1 MKNSGKIY
9 GAMHMHHKQQPPAPS
24 NVASEPV
31 VPDPVKDLGTN
42 GDAGQQ
48 DADQQQ
54 RINGN
59 GGAQGEHEA
68 RSSGRDEKAVRA
80 HEDAALPKPQTY
92 NGDITKLPPA
102 LEHLRDQKVWVNW
115 CWFWNGKKWT
125 KPPRRVDDPSRN
137 ASTSDPTTWG
147 TYEQA
152 VTQVRAGNAD
162 GIGFTLKGRDIGG
175 TDLDHCRDPATGQ
188 IEPWAD
194 NYVRRFP
201 GAYVEATVS
210 GKGLRVLGASALQSF
225 APKFKLNNG
234 NGAAIELFSNSHHYL
249 TLSCNALA
257 ACSSLPPIGETMAAI
272 AAELGAPPKQDRM
285 DFDAAPRVDDAPH
298 IAPDDDAAAPDAP
311 QAPATPWSFAE
322 ETRLRSALA
331 AIPTDE
337 AVLAEKLGH
346 SHDTWVK
353 IGRAIERLDWGERG
367 YAIWRDWSAQNA
379 AEFNEKGLRTQWA
392 SFNRNRNAR
401 EKPTTIAT
409 VYLYAIKCGWRFR
422 SDDIGAGGGFTADD
436 DAHGERAKFEDI
448 DPSAVFTF
456 LGDAPA
462 SAPRELIKKLIP
474 AYGIAVTGGQP
485 SAGKTF
491 IEMHKAVCLAKGL
504 PFFGHKIT
512 ERVGTIFVAA
522 EGRALIPNRFAAALA
537 KASIVE
543 RLPIA
548 WIKELPDFS
557 SADGIRLFV
566 RRLKALDERFQGD
579 FGARLGQVVIDT
591 VAASFGMK
599 DEDDNAEATKVCNV
613 MRTIGEQ
620 TGALMAPVHHYGK
633 NPESGLR
640 GASAWKGS
648 ADLVQGVLADID
660 PLTGRASNRELVCA
674 KARDG
679 EQGPI
684 APFALE
690 FVALGLDPDGEV
702 YGSCCVIPADGQ
714 SRFDKPAGQ
723 TKSQRAIRDAIAEAI
738 DSCGKTIV
746 PRAGM
751 PSVKA
756 AKVADVRAEFERRYA
771 VAEADPAKAAHA
783 KYMAFK
789 RALDRLSPSQFAAGA
804 AEGADWIWMIT

>member
-1 MKNSGKIY
+1 MPTRIY
-9 GAMHMHHKQQPPAPS
+9 GEQHFPRKEAAC
-24 NVASEPV
+24 
-31 VPDPVKDLGTN
+31 PDSVN
-42 GDAGQQ
+42 CSAGQQ
-48 DADQQQ
+48 GADQQLA
-54 RINGN
+54 NGN
-59 GGAQGEHEA
+59 GAQ
-68 RSSGRDEKAVRA
+68 SGKAA
-80 HEDAALPKPQTY
+80 SPQNQHEDAALPKPQTY
-92 NGDITKLPPA
+92 NGDITKLPTA
-102 LEHLRDQKVWVNW
+102 LEHLRDQRVWLCW
-115 CWFWNGKKWT
+115 RWFWNGKKWT

-137 ASTSDPTTWG
+137 ASTSDPTSWG

-152 VTQVRAGNAD
+152 VAQVHAGRAD
-162 GIGFTLKGRDIGG
+162 GIGFALKGRDIGAN
-175 TDLDHCRDPATGQ
+175 DLDHCRDPVTGQ
-188 IEPWAD
+188 IEAWAD

-201 GAYVEATVS
+201 GAYVEVTVS
-210 GKGLRVLGASALQSF
+210 GKGLRILGSSNLESF
-225 APKFKLNNG
+225 APKFKLPSAD
-234 NGAAIELFSNSHHYL
+234 NGAGVELFSNSNHYL
-249 TLSCNALA
+249 TLSCNEISN
-257 ACSSLPPIGETMAAI
+257 CTQLPPIGDEMAAI
-272 AAELGAPPKQDRM
+272 AAELGAPPKQNAM
-285 DFDAAPRVDDAPH
+285 DFDAVPRVDDAPRT
-298 IAPDDDAAAPDAP
+298 APNNAAAQDAGDD
-311 QAPATPWSFAE
+311 TLRSTEPWSFAKDM
-322 ETRLRSALA
+322 RLRSALG

-346 SHDTWVK
+346 SHDIFVN
-353 IGRAIERLDWGERG
+353 IGRAIAWLDWGERG
-367 YAIWRDWSAQNA
+367 YAIWRDWCAQNKSKFD
-379 AEFNEKGLRTQWA
+379 ETGLRTQWA
-392 SFNRNRNAR
+392 SLNRNRGTR
-401 EKPTTIAT
+401 ENPITIAT
-409 VYLYAIKCGWRFR
+409 VYRYAIKCGWRTR
-422 SDDIGAGGGFTADD
+422 PDNVGTDD
-436 DAHGERAKFEDI
+436 DFGADQQHTNGNGAQGERAKPEAKDI

-491 IEMHKAVCLAKGL
+491 IEMHKAVCLATAL

-543 RLPIA
+543 KLPIA

-557 SADGIRLFV
+557 SADGIRLLV

-579 FGARLGQVVIDT
+579 FGVRFGQVVIDT

-660 PLTGRASNRELVCA
+660 PLTGRASNRELVCT

-690 FVALGLDPDGEV
+690 FVELGLDADGEV

-714 SRFDKPAGQ
+714 SRFDKPPGQ
-723 TKSQRAIRDAIAEAI
+723 TKGQRAIRDAIAEAI
-738 DSCGKTIV
+738 DGCGKTIV

-751 PSVKA
+751 APVKA
-756 AKVADVRAEFERRYA
+756 AKVTDVREEFDRRYVVDESDPIK
-771 VAEADPAKAAHA
+771 VAAAKR
-783 KYMAFK
+783 MAFK
-789 RALDRLSPSQFAAGA
+789 RALDRAPPTKYGTGS
-804 AEGADWIWMIT
+804 AEGADWIWLIT